1 MQQILVTSYVNPD
14 IDGVASAFAYCE
26 FLKKTGKYAVIG
38 VIGEVHDEVKY
49 IFNRFDFV
57 FPKIIVDTDDFND
70 VILVDASTLNILE
83 NKIIIDKVTE
93 IIDHRKIHEASKF
106 VNAKIQIELVGAAAT
121 LIAEKFIQNDID
133 ISKESAILL
142 YSAIISNT
150 LNLNSSVTTQRDKNA
165 ALWLKQIAGLSEVFW
180 EDMFIAKS
188 DLAGKKLADRINGD
202 FAWFIVGKKKIG
214 IAQIEMIGAEKLVN
228 DRTEE
233 IIQVLEKIKAE
244 LKLDFIFQNIIDL
257 KDLKS
262 FFVTNDIET
271 KKLLE
276 KVFGVKFIGM
286 LAEKSP
292 VIMRKQIV
300 PLLK

>member
-1 MQQILVTSYVNPD
+1 MQKILVTSYVNPD

-26 FLKKTGKYAVIG
+26 FLKKTGKYAVIS

-49 IFNRFDFV
+49 IFDRFNFV
-57 FPKIIVDTDDFND
+57 FPEIILNTDDFNEI
-70 VILVDASTLNILE
+70 ILVDASTLNILE
-83 NKIIIDKVTE
+83 NKITIDKVTE
-93 IIDHRKIHEASKF
+93 IIDHRKINEASKF

-121 LIAEKFIQNDID
+121 MIAEKFIQNSIA

-150 LNLNSSVTTQRDKNA
+150 LNFNSSVTTQRDKDA
-165 ALWLKQIAGLSEVFW
+165 ALWLKQIAGLTEVFW

-188 DLAGKKLADRINGD
+188 DLTDKKLAERIKGD
-202 FAWFIVGKKKIG
+202 FAWFIVGEKKIG
-214 IAQIEMIGAEKLVN
+214 IAQIEMIGAKKLIY
-228 DRTEE
+228 DRGEE

-244 LKLDFIFQNIIDL
+244 LKLDFIFQNIIEL
-257 KDLKS
+257 KDVKS
-262 FFVTNDIET
+262 FFVTNDIEA

-276 KVFGVKFIGM
+276 EIFGVKFIGM